1 MKTERL
7 IRRHRPRV
15 RPGTICRS
23 GPACCQSMTTSA
35 GAELEHISPARQS
48 QPAAEHRFGNNGQA
62 ADRRVIFADGESN
75 ESPNSDRRDSS
86 DDRGWRRR
94 LPVVTAR
101 PFGDPSWSP
110 ARGWSPDLGTRWPET
125 WTVRHLPV
133 QRREPGRDVLHHA
146 TRGWV
151 ATPFRSDSC
160 SLHCVRAQDATTPAA
175 YSCNKRLAPHI
186 TPSRLRSRFLSVSG
200 T

>member
-35 GAELEHISPARQS
+35 GAEREHISPARQS
-48 QPAAEHRFGNNGQA
+48 QPAAEHRFGNSGQA
-62 ADRRVIFADGESN
+62 ADRRMIFAAGESN

-94 LPVVTAR
+94 LPVVTAC

-110 ARGWSPDLGTRWPET
+110 ARGWSPDLGTRWPEAR
-125 WTVRHLPV
+125 TVRHLPV
-133 QRREPGRDVLHHA
+133 QRREPGRDVCIMQLGAGWRHRSAPIPAPCTACARKMRRHRPRIA
-146 TRGWV
+146 VTRGSHH
-151 ATPFRSDSC
+151 T
-160 SLHCVRAQDATTPAA
+160 
-175 YSCNKRLAPHI
+175 
-186 TPSRLRSRFLSVSG
+186 
-200 T
+200 